1 MRHAWLD
8 YTYDAFT
15 LSHYR
20 PMNLICVD
28 AIGSFNIEGQK
39 SHRIFVIIIVVDT
52 FSLLEIEIE
61 TRNVEVKQ
69 FPSESLLL
77 LILF

>member
-52 FSLLEIEIE
+52 FSLLE